1 MQHCSWG
8 WFHINERVDRKIGVL
23 MKTYTV
29 FNSIILSQTFMSL
42 VKLHRNN
49 KRHYFFFFYWQQLR
63 PLVSYC
69 LTITVMNLH
78 VKAVWT
84 HYKLVEVRDD
94 LPRGGHVTFPAVQT
108 FSGFVHPLRHRCGV
122 TTIPVEGILSIIHSF
137 SFTAVVYLHFFV
149 LLI

>member
-49 KRHYFFFFYWQQLR
+49 KRHYFFFFTDNSSAHWF
-63 PLVSYC
+63 PIVSRLQSWICMSKRYE
-69 LTITVMNLH
+69 LTINSLRSEMTCPEVVMWPFQPFRRSL
-78 VKAVWT
+78 A
-84 HYKLVEVRDD
+84 L
-94 LPRGGHVTFPAVQT
+94 F
-108 FSGFVHPLRHRCGV
+108 
-122 TTIPVEGILSIIHSF
+122 IHSVVAVESRRYLWRVF
-137 SFTAVVYLHFFV
+137 SPSSTLSV
-149 LLI
+149 LPPSSTYIFLYF